1 MESNGIFGEGD
12 FVIVDPGRGLLA
24 VEVKGGTVEK
34 RGGQWFQNGEPM
46 RRPARDRGHTW
57 RLPGMRHFTGSKFR

>member
-24 VEVKGGTVEK
+24 VEVKGGTVEN
-34 RGGQWFQNGEPM
+34 QT
-46 RRPARDRGHTW
+46 ARH
-57 RLPGMRHFTGSKFR
+57 